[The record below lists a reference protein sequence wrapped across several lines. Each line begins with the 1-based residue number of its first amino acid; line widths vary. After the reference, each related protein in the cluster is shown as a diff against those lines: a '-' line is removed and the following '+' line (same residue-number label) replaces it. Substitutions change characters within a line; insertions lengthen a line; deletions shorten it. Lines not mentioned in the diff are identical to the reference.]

1 MKVST
6 DSKDSPIE
14 GFEEKLKSEINQEHS
29 NEITET
35 VEFDV
40 DIKEEPIES
49 KDLKETEGI
58 LIKKESIES
67 IETSV
72 GYENELENFVDL
84 YEVKSETKNI
94 LESNLEEDPLQIPS
108 TNDTLEHDLR
118 IKTSESIEN
127 KINIE
132 PNSYESQLKK
142 RPKVYI
148 ESVQKEKK
156 PLLCNDC
163 GARFFQKGH
172 LNRHVK
178 SVHSGIKTF
187 KCNNCNSSFSQKEN
201 LNGHIKSVHEG
212 KKPFKCNDCD
222 SSFSR
227 KLSLNRHIKT
237 VHEEKKPIKC
247 NVCEKVFSDKAN
259 LRVHIGSV
267 HKAKTFKC
275 NHCDSAFSRNA
286 YLNVHIES
294 VHEGKKPFK
303 CNICDAAFSYKTNL
317 KVHVESVHKGKKPFK
332 CSECDAAFSQK
343 VTLDRHVATIHVK
356 FMLEFCNI

>member
-72 GYENELENFVDL
+72 GYENELENFVGL

-148 ESVQKEKK
+148 ESVHKEKK
-156 PLLCNDC
+156 PLICNDC

-201 LNGHIKSVHEG
+201 LNGHIKSVHER

-222 SSFSR
+222 AGFSR
-227 KLSLNRHIKT
+227 KLDLNRHVKT
-237 VHEEKKPIKC
+237 VHKEKKPDKC
-247 NVCEKVFSDKAN
+247 NVCDKAISNIAN
-259 LRVHIGSV
+259 LKRHIESA
-267 HKAKTFKC
+267 HKGTTFIC
-275 NHCDSAFSRNA
+275 NHCESAFSRKG
-286 YLNVHIES
+286 YLNLHLES
-294 VHEGKKPFK
+294 VHERKKPFK
-303 CNICDAAFSYKTNL
+303 CNVCNLAFSHKANL
-317 KVHVESVHKGKKPFK
+317 KVHFESVHEGNKPYK
-332 CSECDAAFSQK
+332 CNDCDLSFSQK
-343 VTLDRHVATIHVK
+343 GNLNRHATVHEK
-356 FMLEFCNI
+356 FCNMFCSI